1 MPALIQWGR
10 IRIKVRAVFQKIG
23 VLVMLPFSIF
33 YTTRCLDLA
42 GFPTVGDSSWPT
54 FLISTSDVSS
64 SDLYM
69 MNDQNLSV
77 PQP

>member
-1 MPALIQWGR
+1 MMSIMPIPGRKLYNLI
-10 IRIKVRAVFQKIG
+10 IKPASAEYLFIASSAVFSCSWKPPMIST
-23 VLVMLPFSIF
+23 LN
-33 YTTRCLDLA
+33 A
-42 GFPTVGDSSWPT
+42 SWPT